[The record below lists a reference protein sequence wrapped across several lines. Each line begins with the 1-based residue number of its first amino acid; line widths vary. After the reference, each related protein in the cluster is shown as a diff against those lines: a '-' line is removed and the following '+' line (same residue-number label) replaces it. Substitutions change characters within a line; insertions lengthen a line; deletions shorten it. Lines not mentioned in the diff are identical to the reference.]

1 MSLRPMSRPKWAIKG
16 SLSLRFLLHLLAM
29 QDYRLPLPTCA
40 NSPTY
45 HHALCSVALPPPPS
59 ILRSRRCNLCPLL
72 LPQVE
77 STDRWLQI
85 LRENSTIPKFLN
97 IDFFILPTAALRP
110 WHPTE
115 SNFSNH
121 PPVFNVGVAVA
132 TGLVV
137 SSAEGRLPHPHRHS
151 VDRTAPDVL
160 RGSSSRRSKFRRSL
174 STSPNTSSL
183 NRLILLRRLFLSAIE
198 VPPVP
203 IDRSEYVKFESTDPT
218 PEALPLGDR
227 SSAGPDRPLR
237 IRQV

>member
-1 MSLRPMSRPKWAIKG
+1 MPGCVNADAGGGGQLSLRPMSRQKWAIKG
-16 SLSLRFLLHLLAM
+16 SLSLHFLLHLLAM

-45 HHALCSVALPPPPS
+45 HHALCSPVALPPPQS

-77 STDRWLQI
+77 STDRWLKI
-85 LRENSTIPKFLN
+85 LRKNSTIPKFLN
-97 IDFFILPTAALRP
+97 IDFFILHTAALRP

-121 PPVFNVGVAVA
+121 PPVFNVGVVVA
-132 TGLVV
+132 AGLVV

-160 RGSSSRRSKFRRSL
+160 RQAPPRWRARMKRKSSCASWA
-174 STSPNTSSL
+174 T
-183 NRLILLRRLFLSAIE
+183 
-198 VPPVP
+198 
-203 IDRSEYVKFESTDPT
+203 
-218 PEALPLGDR
+218 
-227 SSAGPDRPLR
+227 
-237 IRQV
+237 